1 MKFERPI
8 QNIYEFA
15 GVYVPALKIIDPAV
29 DRLIRQDLA
38 LSGVDRLLKYLK
50 DNPTTPL
57 YDMADVQRADFV
69 ATAIMCTAGQPKV
82 TLDDI
87 CHVWY
92 MDAISRN
99 LHNLKTVKP
108 HDFYTNTL
116 LRELKTFMITYK
128 SAMTRELLTRHTNH
142 VNAGTKL

>member
-15 GVYVPALKIIDPAV
+15 GVYVPALKMIDPVV
-29 DRLIRQDLA
+29 DRLTRQDVT
-38 LSGVDRLLKYLK
+38 LSGVDRLKSAFFTDKHY
-50 DNPTTPL
+50 NL
-57 YDMADVQRADFV
+57 YDEADIKRADDV
-69 ATAIMCTAGQPKV
+69 AHTILFSVDAPAV

-87 CHVWY
+87 CHIWY
-92 MDAISRN
+92 MDTIARN
-99 LHNLKTVKP
+99 LHNLKTAKP

-128 SAMTRELLTRHTNH
+128 SAMTRELLTRHTNE